1 MPRGGPRIGAG
12 RKPKSWKERQGKVVG
27 MDGNPFARPPAS
39 SSPPPA
45 DAGDLLE
52 PPDGMTTKQA
62 ALWRQLAPYAIAQQT
77 LVAATRAGFREL
89 VEQMTLKA
97 AIAEDIEKIGAAHP
111 GSGDNLRHYA
121 KLAQRVDATLARFR
135 LTGSG
140 KPEAAA
146 ARPKAAANPFAAM
159 AAGGKA

>member
-12 RKPKSWKERQGKVVG
+12 RKPKSWNERQGKVVG
-27 MDGNPFARPPAS
+27 MDGSPFARPAPV
-39 SSPPPA
+39 PPA
-45 DAGDLLE
+45 DAAGLLE
-52 PPDGMTTKQA
+52 PPAGLTENQS

-77 LVAATRAGFREL
+77 LVDATRAGFREL
-89 VEQMTLKA
+89 VEQMTMKA
-97 AIAEDIEKIGAAHP
+97 AIAEDIERIGIAHP

-140 KPEAAA
+140 KPEASA
-146 ARPKAAANPFAAM
+146 ARPKTAANPFAM
-159 AAGGKA
+159 MAGGAK